1 MAINDVVP
9 RPYPGMVNQKIE
21 FHTDFLGKQADGFE
35 KGASKLKIKLDE
47 ALKVLHADASNPSAL
62 AAYQAAFS
70 SYNVFRNVATNT
82 IKGFKEIDSAIIA
95 AAR

>member
-1 MAINDVVP
+1 
-9 RPYPGMVNQKIE
+9 IE
-21 FHTDFLGKQADGFE
+21 FHDDFLGRQAQGFE
-35 KGASKLKIKLDE
+35 DGATGLKTKLDE
-47 ALKVLHADASNPSAL
+47 ALAALHEDASDPTLL

-82 IKGFKEIDSAIIA
+82 IKGFKEIDTAIVS

>member
-1 MAINDVVP
+1 MSGVSNP
-9 RPYPGMVNQKIE
+9 IE
-21 FHTDFLGKQADGFE
+21 FHDDFLGRQAQNFEDGAT
-35 KGASKLKIKLDE
+35 GLKTKLDE
-47 ALKVLHADASNPSAL
+47 ALAALHEDASDPTLL

-82 IKGFKEIDSAIIA
+82 IKGFKEIDTAIVS

>member
-1 MAINDVVP
+1 MSSVSNP
-9 RPYPGMVNQKIE
+9 IE
-21 FHTDFLGKQADGFE
+21 FHDDFLGRQAQSFEDGAT
-35 KGASKLKIKLDE
+35 GLKTKLDE
-47 ALKVLHADASNPSAL
+47 ALAALHEDASDPTLL

-82 IKGFKEIDSAIIA
+82 IKGFKEIDTAIVS

>member
-1 MAINDVVP
+1 MPITDPVA
-9 RPYPGMVNQKIE
+9 
-21 FHTDFLGKQADGFE
+21 FHTDFLGKQAQGFE
-35 KGASKLKIKLDE
+35 DGAAGLKTKLDE
-47 ALKVLHADASNPSAL
+47 ALTKLHADPSDPTLL

-82 IKGFKEIDSAIIA
+82 IKGFKEIDTAIVS

>member
-1 MAINDVVP
+1 MSTVSNP
-9 RPYPGMVNQKIE
+9 IE
-21 FHTDFLGKQADGFE
+21 FHDDFLGRQAQGFE
-35 KGASKLKIKLDE
+35 DGATGLKTKLDE
-47 ALKVLHADASNPSAL
+47 ALAALHEDASDPTLL

-82 IKGFKEIDSAIIA
+82 IKGFKEIDTAIVS